1 MANRVILGK
10 RGTSDYGLYISR
22 DGVNVADSTST
33 TPLSFNAD
41 AANGLMVQSYGQ
53 GLLLPLYSLPGGASG
68 SFTFGGVS
76 YTASDITITT
86 GLNYDPAYAVRFCRV
101 SDLSSGVATKVW
113 SPHWYN
119 YEEIEC
125 VEELD
130 DGTCDDEETRQYGGG
145 LSAYLNNNNLSLHC
159 LSYSDDC
166 ANIENS
172 HSSSERTKVIKKQDS
187 RSNNISGMINLFQF
201 NSIYLFI

>member
-113 SPHWYN
+113 SPHWYG
-119 YEEIEC
+119 YEETEC
-125 VEELD
+125 VEEMD
-130 DGTCDDEETRQYGGG
+130 DGYCEEEDTKFYGGG
-145 LSAYLNNNNLSLHC
+145 LSAYLQSNNLIMENNLEQDDGNEPNTYNNDTVLCYSYVIFHCENFRNGASL
-159 LSYSDDC
+159 
-166 ANIENS
+166 
-172 HSSSERTKVIKKQDS
+172 
-187 RSNNISGMINLFQF
+187 
-201 NSIYLFI
+201 